1 MSSEMNSG
9 VSRRGVV
16 GAGAALIGWGA
27 LSANEAAV
35 AGPAPGLPAVGK
47 DELVVTLV
55 GTGSVVPNTKRYGY
69 CTLVQAGGLNL
80 LIDAGRGCA
89 VRLTQAG
96 MAMGKIDAFFLT
108 HFHSD
113 HVIGLPDLWMTG
125 YIHPY
130 FGQREGIME
139 VNGPIG
145 TSNLCNSMR
154 AAFSDDIR
162 IREADEKI
170 PDVNTQIKGNEFGKD
185 GVIFE
190 KNGVKVTGFE
200 VNHGPLIKPAVG
212 YRVDYNGM
220 SVLCSGDTKF
230 EQNIIKHGQGI
241 DLIVH
246 EVATADAKLTAD
258 DQAVMNH
265 HTSPEEAGV
274 IFSNT
279 KPRLAVF
286 SHLVDLMAD
295 QSDATMVRE
304 TLRRVKTNWSGKTII
319 GDDLMRISV
328 TKAAIK
334 VQKFNEAKLNWA

>member
-1 MSSEMNSG
+1 MQSEMKTAI
-9 VSRRGVV
+9 SRRGVV
-16 GAGAALIGWGA
+16 GAGAAVIGWGA
-27 LSANEAAV
+27 LAPEQASAFAV
-35 AGPAPGLPAVGK
+35 MPAVGK
-47 DELVVTLV
+47 DEMVVTLV

-69 CTLVQAGGLNL
+69 CTLIQAGGLNL

-96 MAMGKIDAFFLT
+96 MPLGKIDAFFLT

-130 FGQREGIME
+130 FGTRQSQMQ
-139 VNGPIG
+139 VNGPVG
-145 TSNLCNSMR
+145 TTNLCNSMR

-170 PDVNTQIKGNEFGKD
+170 PDDWTTITGNEFSKD

-200 VNHGPLIKPAVG
+200 VNHGALIKPACG

-220 SVLCSGDTKF
+220 AVLCSGDTKF
-230 EQNIIKHGQGI
+230 EPNIVKNGQGL

-246 EVATADAKLTAD
+246 EVATANEKLTPD

-265 HTSPEEAGV
+265 HTSPEECGT
-274 IFSNT
+274 IFSQT
-279 KPRLAVF
+279 KPKLAVF
-286 SHLVDLMAD
+286 SHLVDLLDD
-295 QSDATMVRE
+295 QSDAHMVKETM
-304 TLRRVKTNWSGKTII
+304 RRVKKTWNGKVMV
-319 GDDLMRISV
+319 GEDLMRFAISA
-328 TKAAIK
+328 KGIK
-334 VQKFNEAKLNWA
+334 IQKFNEAKGTYA

>member
-1 MSSEMNSG
+1 MSSEMKSG
-9 VSRRGVV
+9 ITRRGVV
-16 GAGAALIGWGA
+16 GASLIGWAA
-27 LSANEAAV
+27 LPAMDAMAAT
-35 AGPAPGLPAVGK
+35 APGLPPVGK
-47 DELVVTLV
+47 DEIVVTLV
-55 GTGSVVPNTKRYGY
+55 GTGSVVPNTQRYGY

-96 MAMGKIDAFFLT
+96 MPLGHIDAFFLT

-130 FGQREGIME
+130 FGQRAGIME
-139 VNGPIG
+139 VNGPTG

-170 PDVNTQIKGNEFGKD
+170 PDVNTQIKGNEFSKD

-190 KNGVKVTGFE
+190 KNGVTVTGFE

-212 YRVDYNGM
+212 YRVDYNGL
-220 SVLCSGDTKF
+220 SILCSGDTKF
-230 EQNIIKHGQGI
+230 EQNIITHGQGI

-246 EVATADAKLTAD
+246 EVATANEKLSPD

-265 HTSPEEAGV
+265 HTSPEEAGI
-274 IFSNT
+274 IFSGT

-286 SHLVDLMAD
+286 SHLVDLMD
-295 QSDATMVRE
+295 NQSDAWMVKE
-304 TLRRVKTNWSGKTII
+304 TLRRVKKNWQGKTIV
-319 GDDLMRISV
+319 GDDLTRISV

-334 VQKFNEAKLNWA
+334 VQKFNEAKGTFA